1 MSRAGQ
7 LRINREQVDAPGTGN
22 HGLSAAA
29 GTGARPDQIVGPV
42 PVDRAQVARL
52 TLAESLVAGVRLSS
66 YIRRYVLTGDH
77 PLLLAA

>member
-1 MSRAGQ
+1 MQARPPSSDHNSRNAARRMSRAGQ

-42 PVDRAQVARL
+42 PVDRDQVARL
-52 TLAESLVAGVRLSS
+52 TLAESLVAGEAL
-66 YIRRYVLTGDH
+66 
-77 PLLLAA
+77 